1 MPNRANQLILDE
13 YLSTYKDARGVVMI
27 KPEKQDSL
35 TQFQMRA
42 KATESNVRVL
52 MVRNR
57 LSTLAFKKLYNQ
69 DVSGLFDGSTLIL
82 DNVDPIHAAKVA
94 VDLTTTR
101 AGLKIVGGVMD
112 GELCDAAGVKAWSE
126 RDDLP
131 TTQSKIAGLLVA
143 PTQAVLSILNSG
155 GQGILGLLEAY
166 NEKREKEGG
175 AAKAS

>member
-13 YLSTYKDARGVVMI
+13 YMRSYKDMRGVVMI

-35 TQFQMRA
+35 SQYQMRV
-42 KATESNVRVL
+42 KTTESNVRVL

-57 LSTLAFKKLYNQ
+57 LSTLAFKKLYDK
-69 DVSGLFDGSTLIL
+69 DVSGLFSGSTLIL
-82 DNVDPIHAAKVA
+82 DNADPIFAAKTAMDLVA
-94 VDLTTTR
+94 SRPGLTILG
-101 AGLKIVGGVMD
+101 GLMD
-112 GELCDAAGVKAWSE
+112 GEVCDAAGVKAWSE

-131 TTQSKIAGLLVA
+131 TTQSKLAGLLVA
-143 PTQAVLSILNSG
+143 PAQAVLSILNSG
-155 GQGILGLLEAY
+155 GSELMGLLEAY